1 MTLNLIAKQLKRL
14 GQFSEE
20 CKLDEMT
27 FNELVFYA
35 DILPV
40 FKNLLNDS
48 GSGIEPN
55 FTPKF
60 YYGFFGK
67 NKGLFGF
74 SMLKNFNNLNE
85 SF

>member
-1 MTLNLIAKQLKRL
+1 MNLIAKQLKRL
-14 GQFSEE
+14 EKFSDE

-35 DILPV
+35 DILPIY
-40 FKNLLNDS
+40 KNLLIGS

-67 NKGLFGF
+67 NKGLFKL
-74 SMLKNFNNLNE
+74 SMLAKINT
-85 SF
+85 

>member
-1 MTLNLIAKQLKRL
+1 MNLIAKQLKRL
-14 GQFSEE
+14 GSFSEE

-35 DILPV
+35 DILPIY
-40 FKNLLNDS
+40 KSLLNDS

-67 NKGLFGF
+67 NKGLSGF
-74 SMLKNFNNLNE
+74 SLSEGVDNLNE